1 MQIFPGQTVIFFK
14 RARILYKD
22 VLNFLNRLTI
32 MKKKKMRIT
41 LADFILAN
49 RRASRAEEIEKYG
62 QQVHNRRMVH
72 KSKKKYDR
80 KAMKRAVIK
89 GDDSS
94 YCLFFTICN
103 FVRFIKE
110 SWAIRF
116 TDTISSWNQII
127 S

>member
-1 MQIFPGQTVIFFK
+1 
-14 RARILYKD
+14 
-22 VLNFLNRLTI
+22 

-41 LADFILAN
+41 LTDFILAN

-94 YCLFFTICN
+94 YY
-103 FVRFIKE
+103 FVKKVTYNSLLKVYEFACAVGI
-110 SWAIRF
+110 I
-116 TDTISSWNQII
+116 TISLMFT
-127 S
+127 

>member
-1 MQIFPGQTVIFFK
+1 
-14 RARILYKD
+14 
-22 VLNFLNRLTI
+22 
-32 MKKKKMRIT
+32 MRIT
-41 LADFILAN
+41 LKDFILAN

-94 YCLFFTICN
+94 YCLFSTVCAF
-103 FVRFIKE
+103 FWFIKE
-110 SWAIRF
+110 NMAI
-116 TDTISSWNQII
+116 
-127 S
+127 

>member
-1 MQIFPGQTVIFFK
+1 
-14 RARILYKD
+14 
-22 VLNFLNRLTI
+22 
-32 MKKKKMRIT
+32 MKQKKQKMRIT

-94 YCLFFTICN
+94 YCLFCFTTPY
-103 FVRFIKE
+103 K
-110 SWAIRF
+110 
-116 TDTISSWNQII
+116 TYKSSPAQ
-127 S
+127 

>member
-1 MQIFPGQTVIFFK
+1 
-14 RARILYKD
+14 
-22 VLNFLNRLTI
+22 
-32 MKKKKMRIT
+32 MKKQKMRIT

-94 YCLFFTICN
+94 YCLFCLTTPYKTYKN
-103 FVRFIKE
+103 LP
-110 SWAIRF
+110 A
-116 TDTISSWNQII
+116 QLA
-127 S
+127 

>member
-1 MQIFPGQTVIFFK
+1 
-14 RARILYKD
+14 
-22 VLNFLNRLTI
+22 
-32 MKKKKMRIT
+32 MKQKKMRIT
-41 LADFILAN
+41 LKDFILAN

-94 YCLFFTICN
+94 YY
-103 FVRFIKE
+103 FVKKVTYNSLWKVYEFACAVGI
-110 SWAIRF
+110 I
-116 TDTISSWNQII
+116 TISLMFT
-127 S
+127 

>member
-14 RARILYKD
+14 KARILYK
-22 VLNFLNRLTI
+22 VILNILNRLTI
-32 MKKKKMRIT
+32 MNKKKMKIT

-49 RRASRAEEIEKYG
+49 RRASRAEEIEKYD

-94 YCLFFTICN
+94 YCLFCLTTPYKKYRN
-103 FVRFIKE
+103 SPE
-110 SWAIRF
+110 QLA
-116 TDTISSWNQII
+116 
-127 S
+127 

>member
-1 MQIFPGQTVIFFK
+1 
-14 RARILYKD
+14 
-22 VLNFLNRLTI
+22 
-32 MKKKKMRIT
+32 MKQKKMRIT
-41 LADFILAN
+41 LKDFILAN

-94 YCLFFTICN
+94 YCLLGLQMRPTTPYGMYKSLP
-103 FVRFIKE
+103 VLL
-110 SWAIRF
+110 AL
-116 TDTISSWNQII
+116 
-127 S
+127 

>member
-1 MQIFPGQTVIFFK
+1 MQIFPGQSVIFFNK
-14 RARILYKD
+14 ARILYKD
-22 VLNFLNRLTI
+22 ILNLLNKQTI
-32 MKKKKMRIT
+32 MKKQKMRIT

-94 YCLFFTICN
+94 YYSLPYL
-103 FVRFIKE
+103 
-110 SWAIRF
+110 
-116 TDTISSWNQII
+116 ISSGSLRRVGRSDLQTLYPLGIR
-127 S
+127 

>member
-1 MQIFPGQTVIFFK
+1 
-14 RARILYKD
+14 
-22 VLNFLNRLTI
+22 
-32 MKKKKMRIT
+32 MRIT

-94 YCLFFTICN
+94 YCLFSTVCAF
-103 FVRFIKE
+103 FWFIKE
-110 SWAIRF
+110 NMAI
-116 TDTISSWNQII
+116 
-127 S
+127 

>member
-1 MQIFPGQTVIFFK
+1 
-14 RARILYKD
+14 
-22 VLNFLNRLTI
+22 
-32 MKKKKMRIT
+32 MKQKKMRIT

-49 RRASRAEEIEKYG
+49 RKASRAEEIEKYG

-94 YCLFFTICN
+94 YYFHDNDITTPYGMYTSLP
-103 FVRFIKE
+103 VL
-110 SWAIRF
+110 
-116 TDTISSWNQII
+116 
-127 S
+127 

>member
-1 MQIFPGQTVIFFK
+1 MQIFPGQTVIFLK
-14 RARILYKD
+14 KARILYK
-22 VLNFLNRLTI
+22 VILNILNKLTI
-32 MKKKKMRIT
+32 MNKKKMRIT

-94 YCLFFTICN
+94 YCLFPFGNITVPYKMYMN
-103 FVRFIKE
+103 LPVRL
-110 SWAIRF
+110 A
-116 TDTISSWNQII
+116 
-127 S
+127 

>member
-1 MQIFPGQTVIFFK
+1 
-14 RARILYKD
+14 
-22 VLNFLNRLTI
+22 
-32 MKKKKMRIT
+32 MRIT

-94 YCLFFTICN
+94 YCLFSLTTPYKTYKN
-103 FVRFIKE
+103 
-110 SWAIRF
+110 SPA
-116 TDTISSWNQII
+116 Q
-127 S
+127 